1 MRTAGA
7 ARYWYSH
14 FVMRTQVV
22 VILLASVLA
31 AAQPVPWR
39 NVLEQPPAWYGST
52 EARLVADNV
61 LAWQRPHGGWPK
73 DVDMTRRP
81 SSAAASP
88 STPDSTIDNGATVTQ
103 VRLLDR
109 VFAATRNTHYRDA
122 AIRGLD
128 YLFAAQYPNGGWPQF
143 YPLRNDYSRHI
154 TFNDD
159 AMSGVL
165 ALLEDITGGRALSF
179 ADEARRARAT
189 TAIDSATAVILRT
202 QIRVNGELTAW
213 CAQHDAVTLE
223 PRPARSYEHVSLS
236 GSESVGI
243 VRFLMR
249 RPVRPEIVKAVDA
262 AVGWLRRVRLGDGT
276 WARFYEIGTNRP
288 IYSGRDGIVRYD
300 LSEIEAE
307 RRNGYAWMGTW
318 PARLVDA
325 EYPRWSRSVR
335 LQPDGKTLSGSDAR

>member
-1 MRTAGA
+1 MRTPGA

-22 VILLASVLA
+22 VILLASGLA
-31 AAQPVPWR
+31 AAQPVRWR
-39 NVLEQPPAWYGST
+39 DVLEQPPAWYGST
-52 EARLVADNV
+52 EARLVADSV
-61 LAWQRPHGGWPK
+61 LAWQRPNGGWPK

-81 SSAAASP
+81 SGAAASP
-88 STPDSTIDNGATVTQ
+88 PTPDSTIDNGATVTQ
-103 VRLLDR
+103 IRLLDR

-122 AIRGLD
+122 AIHGLD
-128 YLFAAQYPNGGWPQF
+128 FLFAAQYPNGGWPQF

-165 ALLEDITGGRALSF
+165 ALLEDIVGGRVSSF

-189 TAIDSATAVILRT
+189 MAIDTASALILRA
-202 QIRVNGELTAW
+202 QIRVNGTLTAW
-213 CAQHDAVTLE
+213 CAQHDAVTLD
-223 PRPARSYEHVSLS
+223 PRPARSYEHVSIS
-236 GSESVGI
+236 GRESVDI

-249 RPVRPEIVKAVDA
+249 RPARTEVVEAVDA
-262 AVGWLRRVRLGDGT
+262 AVAWLRRVRLGDGT

-288 IYSGRDGIVRYD
+288 IYSGRDGIVRYA

-318 PARLVDA
+318 PARLIDT
-325 EYPRWSRSVR
+325 EYPRWRERINASR
-335 LQPDGKTLSGSDAR
+335 AR